1 MSNEHDILITNLQL
15 FADGGAAAGTG
26 TGDGGQAG
34 SGLATAETGVTS
46 DNPAVRYGVQREEA
60 LQVAAEETEEANVN
74 DFEARKA
81 AFDARRKGEDKD
93 LFDAWANETIQRRMK
108 GTKDIVDRYNEA
120 QPLLETLARKY
131 GVDYAVKK
139 DRSGDNP
146 RYLVFFKARDNDALT
161 AAFQEYTA
169 KQIQKEKK
177 PSVIEKLRAFAAQIS
192 NPVHERTKEKELE
205 R

>member
-1 MSNEHDILITNLQL
+1 MQEEIEQKTVTLAINTTKLTGRVLNDAISKLLRHMENSQSKEVIPRGKQTVKQLI
-15 FADGGAAAGTG
+15 
-26 TGDGGQAG
+26 GQNQ
-34 SGLATAETGVTS
+34 GVTNIEITDS
-46 DNPAVRYGVQREEA
+46 GIK
-60 LQVAAEETEEANVN
+60 
-74 DFEARKA
+74 DFER
-81 AFDARRKGEDKD
+81 
-93 LFDAWANETIQRRMK
+93 
-108 GTKDIVDRYNEA
+108 V
-120 QPLLETLARKY
+120 ARKY